1 MLQDDERPE
10 SRRVG
15 TVLESVV
22 ADLGE
27 SHDEATT
34 QLYSTE
40 APPPTDTATFRLV
53 VSEFVGNA
61 ARHGNDSSE
70 VEIETMPSTVND
82 KTRITVRDDGESLFQ
97 HSHGIGL
104 CLWIWLVN
112 CGVRQLGD
120 GSSLNGLPMAELP
133 YTFFTTRAR
142 LTVTGIYAE
151 TADAFSIRLRSSFE
165 TLGSPRGTRGQHA
178 GEP

>member
-1 MLQDDERPE
+1 
-10 SRRVG
+10 
-15 TVLESVV
+15 
-22 ADLGE
+22 
-27 SHDEATT
+27 
-34 QLYSTE
+34 
-40 APPPTDTATFRLV
+40 
-53 VSEFVGNA
+53 
-61 ARHGNDSSE
+61 
-70 VEIETMPSTVND
+70 MPSTVND
-82 KTRITVRDDGESLFQ
+82 KTRITVRDDSESLFQ
-97 HSHGIGL
+97 HNHGIGL
-104 CLWIWLVN
+104 CLWLWLWLVN

-120 GSSLNGLPMAELP
+120 GPSLNDLPMAELP

>member
-1 MLQDDERPE
+1 
-10 SRRVG
+10 
-15 TVLESVV
+15 
-22 ADLGE
+22 
-27 SHDEATT
+27 
-34 QLYSTE
+34 
-40 APPPTDTATFRLV
+40 
-53 VSEFVGNA
+53 
-61 ARHGNDSSE
+61 
-70 VEIETMPSTVND
+70 MPSTVND

-104 CLWIWLVN
+104 CLWLVN

-120 GSSLNGLPMAELP
+120 GPSLNGLPMAELP

-165 TLGSPRGTRGQHA
+165 TLWSPRGTRGQHA

>member
-70 VEIETMPSTVND
+70 VEIETCRRRSMIRRESRYVTTVSHCFSTVTESVSASGSGLSTVVFCNSV
-82 KTRITVRDDGESLFQ
+82 TVR
-97 HSHGIGL
+97 
-104 CLWIWLVN
+104 V
-112 CGVRQLGD
+112 
-120 GSSLNGLPMAELP
+120 
-133 YTFFTTRAR
+133 
-142 LTVTGIYAE
+142 
-151 TADAFSIRLRSSFE
+151 
-165 TLGSPRGTRGQHA
+165 
-178 GEP
+178 

>member
-1 MLQDDERPE
+1 MVQDDEQPE
-10 SRRVG
+10 NRRVG

-22 ADLGE
+22 ADLSE

-34 QLYSTE
+34 QLHSAE
-40 APPPTDTATFRLV
+40 APPPIDTATFRLV
-53 VSEFVGNA
+53 VSELVGTPPDTVMTP
-61 ARHGNDSSE
+61 RKSKLRRCRRRSMIRRELRYVTTVSHCL
-70 VEIETMPSTVND
+70 STV
-82 KTRITVRDDGESLFQ
+82 TESV
-97 HSHGIGL
+97 SASGSAS
-104 CLWIWLVN
+104 N